1 MNVLHVCA
9 EFFPL
14 LKTGGLADVVG
25 ALPLAQRQHGVD
37 ARVLLPGFPAIIDQV
52 TNRQK
57 VTSLN
62 TFAGEVTLFYGHYQG
77 TPLYIIDAPHLYQRE
92 GSPYHDGYNNAYDDN
107 YRRFGLLGFIAA
119 ELAKGCDSLWRADI
133 VHAHDWHAALACAY
147 LAAYGYP
154 AKCMFTVHN
163 IAYQGLF
170 SPHLIHELWL
180 PPEFYNIEGL
190 EFFGQLSFMKAGLF
204 YANHTNAVSS
214 TYAREILDPHYAYGL
229 DGLLNRLNYEQ
240 RLSGVLNGIDTKV
253 WSPSTDKLIAQT
265 YNSKRS
271 LKNKVKNKLALQKS
285 LGLAQQTNKPLFA
298 VVSRMTRQKGLDLI
312 LDILPDLIGSDS
324 QFVLLGSGDHDL
336 ENAYRN
342 AQSQYPDQVRV
353 IIGYDEPMSHQIIAG
368 TDVLMVPSRF
378 EPCGLTQLYALRYG
392 TLPLVR
398 HTGGLADTV
407 TDCSLEAIKQGKAT
421 GFVFYESHAAD
432 LKAAID
438 RALALWD
445 YPNQWQQVQKNAMA
459 QDVSWHQSAE
469 TYLSVY
475 RRLLGE

>member
-25 ALPLAQRQHGVD
+25 ALPLAQRQHGAD
-37 ARVLLPGFPAIIDQV
+37 ARVLLPGFPAIINQV
-52 TNRQK
+52 TDKQK

-77 TPLYIIDAPHLYQRE
+77 TPLYIIEAPHLYQRE

-119 ELAKGCDSLWRADI
+119 ELAKGGDSLWRAEI

-147 LAAYGYP
+147 LAAHGYP

-204 YANHTNAVSS
+204 YANHTNAVSP
-214 TYAREILDPHYAYGL
+214 TYAHEILDPHYAYGL

-240 RLSGVLNGIDTKV
+240 RLSGILNGIDTEV

-265 YNSKRS
+265 YSKRS

-285 LGLAQQTNKPLFA
+285 LGLAQQTNKPIFA

-312 LDILPDLIGSDS
+312 LDILPDLIDS
-324 QFVLLGSGDHDL
+324 GCQFVLLGSGDHDL

-407 TDCSLEAIKQGKAT
+407 TDCSLEAIKQGQAT
-421 GFVFYESHAAD
+421 GFVFYESHATD

-459 QDVSWHQSAE
+459 QDVSWQQSAE
-469 TYLSVY
+469 AYLSVY
-475 RRLLGE
+475 RRLLDK